1 MKLSSVDYYLDWP
14 VSIKLKNLREFII
27 TNLEKKGD
35 LIRWSIVDIQDSIDS
50 FGTKKLKNKK
60 NINFFSYNLYFNS
73 NFVF

>member
-35 LIRWSIVDIQDSIDS
+35 LIRWSIVDIQNSIDS
-50 FGTKKLKNKK
+50 SGTKKLKIKAVLAN
-60 NINFFSYNLYFNS
+60 
-73 NFVF
+73 

>member
-1 MKLSSVDYYLDWP
+1 MKLSAVDFNLDWP

-50 FGTKKLKNKK
+50 FGTKKLKIKAVIAN
-60 NINFFSYNLYFNS
+60 
-73 NFVF
+73 

>member
-35 LIRWSIVDIQDSIDS
+35 LIRWSIVDIQNSIDS
-50 FGTKKLKNKK
+50 FGTKKLKIRAVLAN
-60 NINFFSYNLYFNS
+60 
-73 NFVF
+73 

>member
-14 VSIKLKNLREFII
+14 VSIKLKNLRKFII

-50 FGTKKLKNKK
+50 FGIKKLKIKA
-60 NINFFSYNLYFNS
+60 
-73 NFVF
+73 VFAN